1 MLTVIKQFKRY
12 KWVFIT
18 LAIPYLLMMF
28 LLTYRI
34 DYSLSA
40 PGGLAEVED
49 QVTFETMYD
58 TETTFYTTYVMVVD
72 QPTFFQFIVSYFD
85 EGIDSR
91 EINQFTASQSD
102 EQRIQ
107 YGHLQ
112 RDNAWNAAIISSYQ
126 ALGID
131 IDYDIKQIVTRIYTD
146 YADIGTLEVTDE
158 ILSVNGSTSNINDII
173 NDAACNET
181 LTITAE
187 SNDGEIKVTEA
198 RKTEVD
204 GYCRLWITVEPYYDI
219 IASDNPYTINNS
231 FVGGPSGGLMQFL
244 HIYNTLTEADLA
256 EGYKIAGTG
265 GIALDGSVLSMGS
278 IKQKVITAHHQDVD
292 IFFVPRLDDDNPN
305 DNYQIA
311 VRTLE
316 TLETDMKVVGV
327 SHWTEAV
334 DYLTSLEGDH

>member
-1 MLTVIKQFKRY
+1 MIEQLKRY
-12 KWVFIT
+12 RWVFIT
-18 LAIPYLLMMF
+18 LAIPYILIMF

-40 PGGLAEVED
+40 PGGLSEVKD

-85 EGIDSR
+85 EGIDAR
-91 EINQFTASQSD
+91 EISQFEASQSD
-102 EQRIQ
+102 SERIE

-146 YADIGTLEVTDE
+146 YADIGSLEVTDE
-158 ILSVNGSTSNINDII
+158 VLSVNGTTDIAKTINE
-173 NDAACNET
+173 AACGEL
-181 LTITAE
+181 LTITAQTE
-187 SNDGEIKVTEA
+187 SGETKVTEA
-198 RKTEVD
+198 TKTEVD
-204 GYCRLWITVEPYYDI
+204 GVCRLWITIEDYYDI
-219 IASDNPYTINNS
+219 EQTDMAYEINES

-244 HIYNTLTEADLA
+244 HIYNSLTEDDLA
-256 EGYKIAGTG
+256 EGVKIAGTG
-265 GIALDGSVLSMGS
+265 GITLTGSVSSMGS
-278 IKQKVITAHHQDVD
+278 IKQKVITAHHAAVD
-292 IFFVPRLDDDNPN
+292 IFFVPRLNDDNPN

-311 VRTLE
+311 MKTIE
-316 TLETDMKVVGV
+316 TLDSDMTIVGV
-327 SHWTEAV
+327 SHWTDAV
-334 DYLTSLEGDH
+334 DYLVSLEDDN